1 MLNFMSKGKK
11 WIGKLFGADL
21 RGLDPNRPG
30 SSPPAGI
37 DRPVTPE
44 LKLIPASMESTIS
57 CPPSFVSCPDLPP
70 EPRTETTLTEVL
82 RKRIVSC
89 ALLKKSVEEEM
100 RGLCKTYRDSMP
112 PCRLQLWVHAY
123 SKGGPPAV
131 VQWVRLSKKPDAFD
145 HATLGRTR
153 ERRPRW
159 FKVLKIRTRTDLGSA
174 IHWNG
179 LDKHRK
185 TVMSF
190 FERWQ
195 ALNKSRSIL
204 ARTMHTSSLGLN
216 FNLKSSDSEEESA
229 DHLLSNPGM
238 GYIQGCGTFLYCT
251 AWQVGRLVEGSLIAL
266 EELAKRTKELSFRL
280 VLYRGAT
287 EFDRSVDWE
296 HRLSGRKFRYLK
308 DSWLKSMAW
317 SNQELEAMR
326 GAVGECRGLVQT
338 LSTRLG
344 VLRRAESRLT
354 KALLEA
360 TQLLGQCRP
369 VETAPREWSY

>member
-1 MLNFMSKGKK
+1 
-11 WIGKLFGADL
+11 
-21 RGLDPNRPG
+21 
-30 SSPPAGI
+30 
-37 DRPVTPE
+37 
-44 LKLIPASMESTIS
+44 
-57 CPPSFVSCPDLPP
+57 
-70 EPRTETTLTEVL
+70 
-82 RKRIVSC
+82 
-89 ALLKKSVEEEM
+89 
-100 RGLCKTYRDSMP
+100 
-112 PCRLQLWVHAY
+112 
-123 SKGGPPAV
+123 
-131 VQWVRLSKKPDAFD
+131 
-145 HATLGRTR
+145 
-153 ERRPRW
+153 
-159 FKVLKIRTRTDLGSA
+159 
-174 IHWNG
+174 
-179 LDKHRK
+179 
-185 TVMSF
+185 
-190 FERWQ
+190 
-195 ALNKSRSIL
+195 
-204 ARTMHTSSLGLN
+204 
-216 FNLKSSDSEEESA
+216 
-229 DHLLSNPGM
+229 
-238 GYIQGCGTFLYCT
+238 
-251 AWQVGRLVEGSLIAL
+251 VGRLVEGSLIAL